1 MKEAWEATWLGERV
15 YLEVTPA
22 SFAEGWGKGAF
33 FGLLGRPK
41 ARSILLYGNQ
51 VVDRREIDQP
61 LLGIKFE
68 FGLMGKAKQ
77 PDGQEAQ
84 FYVRYTCKIYSEC
97 ELQINGTPVPVK
109 RVS

>member
-1 MKEAWEATWLGERV
+1 MGEPV
-15 YLEVTPA
+15 YVEVTSA
-22 SFAEGWGKGAF
+22 SFAECWGKGAF

-41 ARSILLYGNQ
+41 AKSILLYGNQ

-84 FYVRYTCKIYSEC
+84 FYVRYTWKIHSQC
-97 ELQINGTPVPVK
+97 ELQINGMPVPVQ